1 MGQKRKIKKAAIP
14 EYIWYVS
21 LIAITLGLVVVINS
35 ITSKSTKQAT
45 SVKQGAPFTVA
56 SMSISAVAGKVNTV
70 SIDELVISPKVSFKK
85 SDLNALYLECEKDP
99 TRYAKVTC
107 LKLLQ
112 DGKINSTQLKICN
125 PEDDGYVVDQA
136 IFVLEGTGVYNLL
149 SSIEVTKDSWNI
161 SDECFKKGTKWFLFY
176 SDPAQGG
183 TRVYETTVS

>member
-1 MGQKRKIKKAAIP
+1 MVRKKRIKKSAIP

-56 SMSISAVAGKVNTV
+56 SMSISTVAGKENTI
-70 SIDELVISPKVSFKK
+70 SLDELVISPKVSFKK
-85 SDLNALYLECEKDP
+85 DDLNALFVRCEKD
-99 TRYAKVTC
+99 TDYAKVTC
-107 LKLLQ
+107 LKLLA
-112 DGKINSTQLKICN
+112 DNKINSTNLKNCN
-125 PEDDGYVVDQA
+125 LGDYHVDQD

-149 SSIEVTKDSWNI
+149 SNIEISKKKWNI

-176 SDPAQGG
+176 SDPKQGG